1 MPAPPRSFL
10 TVTDTAIRWQV
21 PALDIAG
28 WAIDGEIALS
38 TVLPTVET
46 ADKQIASGI
55 VEIDGADVVALFR
68 RDGASRKPALV
79 RRFRRSKKTEWE
91 WIARPVDGV
100 AVNSAD
106 VIILRKEFETLKE
119 ETTLVAFS
127 QTSLITVPSGV
138 ACDYCKETRQL
149 YEEVAEL
156 SDKIKVEVHDFLLDR
171 EQVEKYKIARIP
183 AMVLLDKDKK
193 DLGVRFYGIPAGY
206 EFASLVEGIRAA
218 AGAPS
223 PLKPATDSFELLS
236 TGGQEQNRLRSP

>member
-79 RRFRRSKKTEWE
+79 RRFRRSKSEWE
-91 WIARPVDGV
+91 WIARPTDGV
-100 AVNSAD
+100 AVAASD
-106 VIILRKEFETLKE
+106 VIILRKEFERCERAWGLFDASGADSGTK
-119 ETTLVAFS
+119 VSNQAKRPAGPGAPPKHDWDAFAGA
-127 QTSLITVPSGV
+127 I
-138 ACDYCKETRQL
+138 ARR
-149 YEEVAEL
+149 
-156 SDKIKVEVHDFLLDR
+156 VHDHGMPVSQGEL
-171 EQVEKYKIARIP
+171 
-183 AMVLLDKDKK
+183 
-193 DLGVRFYGIPAGY
+193 VRDMMDWFAG
-206 EFASLVEGIRAA
+206 RADFPPPDERTVRRKVSA
-218 AGAPS
+218 IW
-223 PLKPATDSFELLS
+223 KEMT
-236 TGGQEQNRLRSP
+236 TR

>member
-10 TVTDTAIRWQV
+10 TVTDTAIPVLVFKKDLQV

-38 TVLPTVET
+38 AVLPTVET

-100 AVNSAD
+100 AVTAAD
-106 VIILRKEFETLKE
+106 VIILRKEFERCERAWGLFE
-119 ETTLVAFS
+119 HRRAHAVVPRARRVHDHGMPVSQGELVRDMMDWFAGREDFPPPDER
-127 QTSLITVPSGV
+127 TVRRKVS
-138 ACDYCKETRQL
+138 AIWK
-149 YEEVAEL
+149 EL
-156 SDKIKVEVHDFLLDR
+156 S
-171 EQVEKYKIARIP
+171 
-183 AMVLLDKDKK
+183 
-193 DLGVRFYGIPAGY
+193 AG
-206 EFASLVEGIRAA
+206 
-218 AGAPS
+218 
-223 PLKPATDSFELLS
+223 
-236 TGGQEQNRLRSP
+236 

>member
-38 TVLPTVET
+38 AVLPTVET

-68 RDGASRKPALV
+68 RDGTSRKPALV

-106 VIILRKEFETLKE
+106 VIILRKEFERCE
-119 ETTLVAFS
+119 RAWDCS
-127 QTSLITVPSGV
+127 
-138 ACDYCKETRQL
+138 TR
-149 YEEVAEL
+149 
-156 SDKIKVEVHDFLLDR
+156 
-171 EQVEKYKIARIP
+171 
-183 AMVLLDKDKK
+183 
-193 DLGVRFYGIPAGY
+193 VRP
-206 EFASLVEGIRAA
+206 RAA
-218 AGAPS
+218 RRHQHKASAPPGRARRPSTIGTPSQAPS
-223 PLKPATDSFELLS
+223 PGACMITACQSARAS
-236 TGGQEQNRLRSP
+236 WCAI